1 MLDAEGVGND
11 GSGSGG
17 WMGSGTSNQQPPAT
31 PEDPTISPERSPE
44 DEMTTPPE
52 GQKSPSAG
60 PPEAPPEG
68 QKSPSAGP
76 PEATPEDPT
85 ISPERSPEDEMTTP
99 PEGQKSP
106 SAGPPEAPPEG
117 QKSPSA
123 GPPEGT
129 TNVPKSSSEAWDSEP
144 CGDCRLPKHSTCTRD
159 EFTNTGFCACD
170 SASFLNDDAQCQ
182 GKEGYEAEFNGPKTI
197 FKQCDKSE
205 CNTVKLSEEQANLLT
220 TRCQDCCG
228 GDHISSCLI
237 KPGGKHATCFVSGK
251 TGSREKW
258 ACPDGNAWPNGA
270 MMEGFGSSGNPT
282 EVAQYTNTLH
292 GSMSPPNVS
301 AQRAHTGLMLGLGIP
316 VIVCLFAIGAA
327 FFIYTCWR
335 SYHGRASA
343 RADQEAVYLASYQPT
358 HTQTNKHKK
367 HTNKPKRKHT
377 NKDQA
382 THTPQTVFNLAVE
395 RELKNTQPIKAN
407 PGK

>member
-11 GSGSGG
+11 GLA
-17 WMGSGTSNQQPPAT
+17 P
-31 PEDPTISPERSPE
+31 
-44 DEMTTPPE
+44 
-52 GQKSPSAG
+52 GQKSSSKG
-60 PPEAPPEG
+60 RKKG
-68 QKSPSAGP
+68 QKSSSKGRKKGVDDDSIPVDQSGDLPALP
-76 PEATPEDPT
+76 PVEG
-85 ISPERSPEDEMTTP
+85 SSVFCP
-99 PEGQKSP
+99 P
-106 SAGPPEAPPEG
+106 
-117 QKSPSA
+117 
-123 GPPEGT
+123 
-129 TNVPKSSSEAWDSEP
+129 
-144 CGDCRLPKHSTCTRD
+144 
-159 EFTNTGFCACD
+159 NTYHKGV
-170 SASFLNDDAQCQ
+170 ASRCF
-182 GKEGYEAEFNGPKTI
+182 GKEGLEIEYYKGGIVGLTFHKCRKRKSGGRPKC
-197 FKQCDKSE
+197 K
-205 CNTVKLSEEQANLLT
+205 TVKLSEEQANLLT